1 VAERVSVGR
10 AQASTRIMFQLELA
24 GLSRI
29 SLGSN
34 PLRALKDNIPGYQLL
49 HDDSK
54 AAPST
59 GSSPFMTDD

>member
-10 AQASTRIMFQLELA
+10 TQANTRIMFQLELV

-34 PLRALKDNIPGYQLL
+34 PLRALKDNIPGYTLL
-49 HDDSK
+49 RDDSK
-54 AAPST
+54 AAPAT
-59 GSSPFMTDD
+59 GQAPTFTDD